1 MAYASGFI
9 SLTMTFNSYIP
20 APALRPYIEMYWLL
34 SGCVEQ
40 KEVIK
45 LMPDDGINLV
55 LNLGENIK
63 SLKFSKDI
71 SHECAYLVGTMMQT
85 NEQVLLGKV
94 LLFGIKFRP
103 GAFTHFYRFESL
115 DRYANQFRE
124 FNKKDFPDIK
134 KVIKYF
140 LSHIDQFY
148 LDRLSPPRYSI
159 LNIVSDISEHTGI
172 LKIDALA
179 KRHFTTVRHLERQF
193 DQQIGVSPK
202 EFINLTRF
210 NNTFVRLQSS
220 SKQTLS
226 DIAWESGYYDHAH
239 LTNEFKRYTGTA
251 PTEFFLSDFSKSVIA
266 PSR

>member
-1 MAYASGFI
+1 
-9 SLTMTFNSYIP
+9 MTFNSYIP

-85 NEQVLLGKV
+85 DEQVLLGKV

-115 DRYANQFRE
+115 DRYANQFHE
-124 FNKKDFPDIK
+124 FNRKDFPDIK

-140 LSHIDQFY
+140 LSYIDQFY

-193 DQQIGVSPK
+193 NQQIGVSPK

-210 NNTFVRLQSS
+210 NKTFVRLQSS

-239 LTNEFKRYTGTA
+239 LTNDFKRYTGTA
-251 PTEFFLSDFSKSVIA
+251 PTEFFLSDFSKSVIGC
-266 PSR
+266 SQ